1 MKVPVHNR
9 RPAGAA
15 RCWFGAV
22 ALALAIA
29 LPASGATAVEFA
41 FVAPVHSLIELLDG
55 YLIVRRI
62 RLPEGVDPDGITA
75 AA

>member
-1 MKVPVHNR
+1 MDLWTDLLTPLVTELN
-9 RPAGAA
+9 G
-15 RCWFGAV
+15 
-22 ALALAIA
+22 
-29 LPASGATAVEFA
+29 TAA